1 MSELHNPIIG
11 REELSRWRTPVPD
24 ANTALV
30 FIGDG
35 QPTFTITEGQKG
47 LTKGE
52 ILWGKYSLIYKVN
65 LSDFPI
71 AFNCNLPCA
80 TDAFDFQAE
89 VRFLVSVR
97 DPEIIVRRN
106 ITDLYSVL
114 EPLITDEM
122 RRISRKYQVEQS
134 GGAEEEISAN
144 LKTKIYDEGFNF
156 KNLTVQLSLEEEAR
170 ERIRRK
176 KRLIE
181 EYELEKTHIQQ
192 EAGIQSQ
199 RKRYERQEEQASLL
213 DEMQTQMLRQNLE
226 NKKTQFELEQARQQE
241 LFQLE
246 MMKQRTEVYSTMLQ
260 AGQWQLLAL
269 QLAQRPEDVPLII
282 ESLNRQ
288 KQIEREHKIKTLKV
302 LIDTN
307 AIEGWQLSEIGKRA
321 LQELVGL
328 TEETVP
334 VIEGASLEDT
344 SNNVNKNQPQ
354 ENIPTDEEVFP
365 DDE

>member
-1 MSELHNPIIG
+1 MPELHNPIIG

-30 FIGDG
+30 FLGNG
-35 QPTFTITEGQKG
+35 QPTFTIRESQKG

-52 ILWGKYSLIYKVN
+52 ILWGKYSLVYKVN

-97 DPEIIVRRN
+97 EPEIIVRRN

-114 EPLITDEM
+114 QPLITDEM
-122 RRISRKYQVEQS
+122 RRISRKYQVEES
-134 GGAEEEISAN
+134 GAAEQEISAN

-181 EYELEKTHIQQ
+181 EHELDKTRIQQ
-192 EAGIQSQ
+192 TAEIESQ
-199 RKRYERQEEQASLL
+199 RNKYERQEKQASLFE
-213 DEMQTQMLRQNLE
+213 EMQTQMLRQNLE
-226 NKKTQFELEQARQQE
+226 RQQE
-241 LFQLE
+241 SFQLE

-282 ESLNRQ
+282 ESLNKQ

-328 TEETVP
+328 TEETTP
-334 VIEGASLEDT
+334 VIEGASFEDT